1 MARSAVVVSVVSIPR
16 SAVLLLLLALVCIVP
31 VASARHPFAGSK
43 MYER

>member
-16 SAVLLLLLALVCIVP
+16 SAVARLLALVCIVP
-31 VASARHPFAGSK
+31 VASTRHPFAGSK

>member
-1 MARSAVVVSVVSIPR
+1 MARSAVVVSVVSIPH
-16 SAVLLLLLALVCIVP
+16 SVVALLLALVCIAP

>member
-16 SAVLLLLLALVCIVP
+16 SAVALLLALVCIVP